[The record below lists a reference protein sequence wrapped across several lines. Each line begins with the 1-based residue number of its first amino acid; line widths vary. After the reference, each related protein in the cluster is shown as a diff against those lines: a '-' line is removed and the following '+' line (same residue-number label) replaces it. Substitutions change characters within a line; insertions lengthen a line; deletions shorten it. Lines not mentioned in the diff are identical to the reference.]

1 MNFFHYSCK
10 INLTTISINEN
21 LHPYCTT
28 YIRFIKIHITSQNFF
43 RMEYC
48 VMKSM
53 SNIYKE
59 TFWNRGYKKGFFFL
73 KFHLVFKIFFQNSSL
88 GIINAHQSL
97 AKRLWGRERGL
108 GESSKFS
115 HPLGRELD
123 GDWWGWWQLLMRKI
137 SKFLTHFIAQ
147 ISWFTL
153 ENLVILNKRSKFWI
167 FFSKN

>member
-1 MNFFHYSCK
+1 MLK
-10 INLTTISINEN
+10 
-21 LHPYCTT
+21 
-28 YIRFIKIHITSQNFF
+28 
-43 RMEYC
+43 
-48 VMKSM
+48 
-53 SNIYKE
+53 
-59 TFWNRGYKKGFFFL
+59 FFL

-88 GIINAHQSL
+88 GIINVHQSL

-167 FFSKN
+167 FLAKIKKRLPVTGQTFQFFSFFWGGGGDPPIPATRENLAL